1 MRLVFFGTAE
11 FAVPA
16 LRAVAEQTVLA
27 VSQPDRPSG
36 RGMGLKASP
45 VKLAAQELGLEVAT
59 PQKCRA
65 PEFVEQLESLQA
77 DALIVA
83 AYGQILSQSVLDS
96 VRRGGINL
104 HGSILPKYRG
114 AAPIQRAILE
124 GETQTGVTL
133 MQMDRGMDTG
143 DVIAISR
150 TPIGPDETYGELQER
165 LAETGAELL
174 FEWLERIVA
183 GDYPRQPQNE
193 AEATLAP
200 KVTKAEAELRFE
212 RPANRE
218 YDRFRAFTPSPGA
231 FVRLIASPGESPSTS
246 TLLPPS
252 ASRSAP
258 RGAGVVRIHRARART
273 ESGPAGTILGLDPFP
288 RIAFLEG
295 SLEWVEVQPEGKKR
309 MSGRDWA
316 NGLRLRPG
324 QRLAHG

>member
-150 TPIGPDETYGELQER
+150 TPIGPDETYGEL
-165 LAETGAELL
+165 L

-231 FVRLIASPGESPSTS
+231 FVRLLASPGESPSTS

-309 MSGRDWA
+309 M
-316 NGLRLRPG
+316 RLRPG

>member
-183 GDYPRQPQNE
+183 GDYPSDPCAQSDQSRGGTAFRASGEPG
-193 AEATLAP
+193 
-200 KVTKAEAELRFE
+200 V
-212 RPANRE
+212 RPLPGLHPESRGVRSA
-218 YDRFRAFTPSPGA
+218 DRFSRRIPLNIHPPAPLRLSLRSKRSGSCADSSGARAH
-231 FVRLIASPGESPSTS
+231 
-246 TLLPPS
+246 
-252 ASRSAP
+252 
-258 RGAGVVRIHRARART
+258 RIGTCRNHSRARSVSPDSFFGRLARMGG
-273 ESGPAGTILGLDPFP
+273 GPAG
-288 RIAFLEG
+288 R
-295 SLEWVEVQPEGKKR
+295 
-309 MSGRDWA
+309 
-316 NGLRLRPG
+316 
-324 QRLAHG
+324 